1 MANTVAQIDTI
12 HFLCSHWE
20 PNHKIWSFCN
30 ERHCKLLDG
39 PTAASPPDTRRPINQ
54 IGAGKSFLAEVRK
67 NDPTR
72 KCSANMVEFGK
83 GTLSQ
88 VIDVQGFSHGGGHQA
103 VQYRKAGFEK
113 VRCFAYFPCGVSAA
127 DDSLCAAC
135 SQFRVLL
142 LSHCSRLWCW

>member
-1 MANTVAQIDTI
+1 M
-12 HFLCSHWE
+12 
-20 PNHKIWSFCN
+20 
-30 ERHCKLLDG
+30 
-39 PTAASPPDTRRPINQ
+39 
-54 IGAGKSFLAEVRK
+54 AEVRK

-113 VRCFAYFPCGVSAA
+113 VRCFAYFPVALTQLMTRSAQPVVNSECCSCRTIRGFGAGDGVDRS
-127 DDSLCAAC
+127 DSKYFSDYTAFNAKCMAQQTNI
-135 SQFRVLL
+135 S
-142 LSHCSRLWCW
+142 LSNHFVAGSFIWTL